1 MIEGILNIVYGLVAS
16 AICINVDYN
25 YINDKVRNNDKL
37 KEDFFDAMCKVDM
50 VLDENIL
57 SKTEY
62 EKALKGKRHFRD
74 F

>member
-1 MIEGILNIVYGLVAS
+1 TIPIYKDDMGIIG

-25 YINDKVRNNDKL
+25 YINDVVRNDAKL
-37 KEDFFDAMCKVDM
+37 MNEFLDALIKVDM

-57 SKTEY
+57 SKNEY
-62 EKALKGKRHFRD
+62 ERALNGKRHFRD

>member
-25 YINDKVRNNDKL
+25 YINEEVRNNDKL
-37 KEDFFDAMCKVDM
+37 RKDFFDAMCKVDM

-62 EKALKGKRHFRD
+62 EKSLNGKRHFRD